1 MPPKVLVVDD
11 NIVNLKLICE
21 LLELDEYEV
30 LKAGNAEE
38 ALQVINNFPLDL
50 ILMDIELPGVDGLTL
65 TRQLK
70 EKENTKNIPII
81 AVTAFAM
88 KGDAQKAYGAG
99 CDGYIT
105 KPIDTRKFTEQISGF
120 IKGIGP

>member
-30 LKAGNAEE
+30 LKAENAEE
-38 ALQVINNFPLDL
+38 ALQIIENYPLDL

-70 EKENTKNIPII
+70 ERENTKNIPII

-105 KPIDTRKFTEQISGF
+105 KPIDTRKFTEQINGF
-120 IKGIGP
+120 IKGLNP

>member
-1 MPPKVLVVDD
+1 MHPKVLVVDD

-30 LKAGNAEE
+30 LKAENAEE
-38 ALQVINNFPLDL
+38 ALQIIENSRLDL

-70 EKENTKNIPII
+70 EKENTKDIPII

-105 KPIDTRKFTEQISGF
+105 KPIDTRKFTEQINGF
-120 IKGIGP
+120 IKGLNP

>member
-11 NIVNLKLICE
+11 NLTNLKLICE
-21 LLELDEYEV
+21 LLELDNFEV
-30 LKAGNAEE
+30 LKAHNAEE
-38 ALQVINNFPLDL
+38 AVQIIEDNPLDL

-70 EKENTKNIPII
+70 SDKKTKEIPII

-105 KPIDTRKFTEQISGF
+105 KPIDTRKFIDQISTF
-120 IKGIGP
+120 IKGISK

>member
-1 MPPKVLVVDD
+1 MAPKVLVVDD

-21 LLELDEYEV
+21 LLELDAYEV

-38 ALQVINNFPLDL
+38 ALQVIENFSLDL

-70 EKENTKNIPII
+70 ERENTKNIPII

-105 KPIDTRKFTEQISGF
+105 KPIDTRKFTEQINGF
-120 IKGIGP
+120 IKGLNQ

>member
-1 MPPKVLVVDD
+1 MAPKVLVVDD

-38 ALQVINNFPLDL
+38 ALQIIGSYPLDL

-70 EKENTKNIPII
+70 ERENTKNIPII

-105 KPIDTRKFTEQISGF
+105 KPIDTRKFTEQINGF
-120 IKGIGP
+120 IKGLNP

>member
-38 ALQVINNFPLDL
+38 ALQVIENFPLDL

-70 EKENTKNIPII
+70 EKENTKNTPII

-88 KGDAQKAYGAG
+88 KGDAQKVYGAG

-105 KPIDTRKFTEQISGF
+105 KPIDTRKFTEQINGF
-120 IKGIGP
+120 IKGLNP

>member
-1 MPPKVLVVDD
+1 MAPKVLVVDD

-38 ALQVINNFPLDL
+38 ALQVIESFPLDL
-50 ILMDIELPGVDGLTL
+50 ILMDIELPGIDGLTL

-70 EKENTKNIPII
+70 ERENTKNIPII

-105 KPIDTRKFTEQISGF
+105 KPIDTRKFTEQINGF
-120 IKGIGP
+120 IKGLNP

>member
-1 MPPKVLVVDD
+1 MPQKVLVVDD

-38 ALQVINNFPLDL
+38 ALQIIDNFPLDL
-50 ILMDIELPGVDGLTL
+50 ILMDIELPGIDGLTL

-70 EKENTKNIPII
+70 ERGDTKNIPII

-105 KPIDTRKFTEQISGF
+105 KPIDTRKFTEQINGF
-120 IKGIGP
+120 IKGLNP

>member
-1 MPPKVLVVDD
+1 MAPKVLVVDD
-11 NIVNLKLICE
+11 NMVNLKLICE

-38 ALQVINNFPLDL
+38 ALQIIDNFPLDL
-50 ILMDIELPGVDGLTL
+50 ILMDIELPGIDGLTL

-70 EKENTKNIPII
+70 ERENTKNIPII

-105 KPIDTRKFTEQISGF
+105 KPIDTRKFTEQINGF
-120 IKGIGP
+120 IQGLNP

>member
-38 ALQVINNFPLDL
+38 ALQIIENFPLDL

-70 EKENTKNIPII
+70 ERENTKNIPII

-105 KPIDTRKFTEQISGF
+105 KPIDTRKFTEQITGF
-120 IKGIGP
+120 IKGLNP

>member
-1 MPPKVLVVDD
+1 MAPKVLVVDD

-38 ALQVINNFPLDL
+38 ALQIIENFPLDL
-50 ILMDIELPGVDGLTL
+50 ILMDIELPGIDGLTL

-70 EKENTKNIPII
+70 ERENTKNIPII

-120 IKGIGP
+120 IKGLNP

>member
-21 LLELDEYEV
+21 LLELDQYEV

-38 ALQVINNFPLDL
+38 ALQIIENFPLDL

-70 EKENTKNIPII
+70 ERENTKSIPII

-105 KPIDTRKFTEQISGF
+105 KPIDTRKFTKQISGF

>member
-1 MPPKVLVVDD
+1 MAPKVLVVDD

-38 ALQVINNFPLDL
+38 ALQVIESFPLDL
-50 ILMDIELPGVDGLTL
+50 ILMDIELPGIDGLTL

-70 EKENTKNIPII
+70 ERENTKNIPII

-105 KPIDTRKFTEQISGF
+105 KPIDTRKFTEQINGF
-120 IKGIGP
+120 MKGLNP